1 MAYPIFAN
9 VIFLESL
16 GLVETFGIVKIMFW
30 QIQIGSNFKFVCLSK
45 FDLTWVLKTIFGQI
59 QLL

>member
-1 MAYPIFAN
+1 MAYPIFEN
-9 VIFLESL
+9 FIFLEIL

-45 FDLTWVLKTIFGQI
+45 IHLTWF
-59 QLL
+59 